1 MEKNSNLC
9 FSTPGRTRPYSS
21 TNIVFIV
28 DEENVKRMN
37 RIDVVL
43 HFIIAK

>member
-1 MEKNSNLC
+1 MENNSNMC
-9 FSTPGRTRPYSS
+9 FSTPGKTRPYFS
-21 TNIVFIV
+21 TDRVFIV
-28 DEENVKRMN
+28 DEENVKRLS